1 MSDIDNIMT
10 AKASETIQKVPTA
23 ENDCQKCLLR
33 VIVSIYPQNIQQKRL
48 DVNKAHPA

>member
-1 MSDIDNIMT
+1 MSDNDNIMT
-10 AKASETIQKVPTA
+10 AKASETIQKVPTD
-23 ENDCQKCLLR
+23 EKDCQKCLFR